1 MMYGGF
7 ASVYDRLMDDVDYEA
22 WCAYL
27 VSRYSASGVLPP
39 ARVLDCAC
47 GTGNVT
53 LGLGKA
59 GYAVTG
65 LDLSEEMLDVAA
77 KKMRAAGLKIPFV
90 RQNMTAICLPRR
102 VMAINCSCDGVN
114 YLTEPGDVAAFF
126 RSAYDALKEG
136 GLLSFDISTKYK
148 LQSLLDGKTFGEDRG
163 DAAYLW
169 QNVYDPESG
178 LIEMDLTLFVSED
191 GGRSFRRMF
200 ERHVQKAHEVEELCT
215 LLERCGFCEIECFD
229 AFTLRPPRAESER
242 VQFFA
247 HRR

>member
-1 MMYGGF
+1 MEFHREALEIVLAAGRELTGRRGADHIKEKGHTDY
-7 ASVYDRLMDDVDYEA
+7 VTEVDVRVQQFIFRELSKIDPGAQFLGEEKDN
-22 WCAYL
+22 
-27 VSRYSASGVLPP
+27 SGVDTNG
-39 ARVLDCAC
+39 RVWILDPVD
-47 GTGNVT
+47 GTTNFIHDFQHSVI
-53 LGLGKA
+53 GL
-59 GYAVTG
+59 VHT
-65 LDLSEEMLDVAA
+65 
-77 KKMRAAGLKIPFV
+77 
-90 RQNMTAICLPRR
+90 
-102 VMAINCSCDGVN
+102 
-114 YLTEPGDVAAFF
+114 
-126 RSAYDALKEG
+126 
-136 GLLSFDISTKYK
+136 YK
-148 LQSLLDGKTFGEDRG
+148 LIMDNGQEYTMTIKDGEKGDKG

-200 ERHVQKAHEVEELCT
+200 ERHVQKAHEVAELCT